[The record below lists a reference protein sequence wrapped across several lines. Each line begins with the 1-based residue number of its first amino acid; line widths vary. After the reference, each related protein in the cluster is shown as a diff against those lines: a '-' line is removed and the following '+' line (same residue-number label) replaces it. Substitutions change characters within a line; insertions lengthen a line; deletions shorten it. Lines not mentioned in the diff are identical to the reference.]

1 MAATHRQIAYI
12 RQLYITVYFIQFW
25 AGCQAGALEIITLAK
40 V

>member
-12 RQLYITVYFIQFW
+12 RQLYITVYFIQFP
-25 AGCQAGALEIITLAK
+25 AGCQACATEIITLAK